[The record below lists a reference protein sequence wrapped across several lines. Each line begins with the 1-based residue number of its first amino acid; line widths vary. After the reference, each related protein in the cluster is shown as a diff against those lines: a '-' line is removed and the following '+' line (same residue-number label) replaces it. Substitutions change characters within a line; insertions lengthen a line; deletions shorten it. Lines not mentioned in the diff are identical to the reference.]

1 MIRILFFGPVAEK
14 IEKREMQIDHSPGL
28 SLQDVVT
35 QLKSQYPQVFD
46 IISFIAVNNVQTR
59 EMELMLQDNDEIA
72 FMAKF
77 SGG

>member
-14 IEKREMQIDHSPGL
+14 IEKREMQIDHRPGL
-28 SLQDVVT
+28 SLQEVIA
-35 QLKSQYPQVFD
+35 QLKHQHPQAFD

-59 EMELMLQDNDEIA
+59 EMELALQDNDEIA